1 MKRWDYIRAQIKKEF
16 AANGVTRCEM
26 CNSGMYLSFAHRL
39 KRRFIHTDEEMRQV
53 ALLCVTCHAVIER
66 KSHAEMF
73 EIVTTLIRD
82 RQAAV
87 EAA

>member
-1 MKRWDYIRAQIKKEF
+1 MSNWDYIRSKLKPEF
-16 AANGVTRCEM
+16 ERMGITRCEM

-39 KRRFIHTDEEMRQV
+39 KRRFIHTDEEMRKV

-73 EIVTTLIRD
+73 EIVTALID
-82 RQAAV
+82 NRQAAV